1 MKKFKKMAA
10 VLILALG
17 TSLTANAQDTKDST
31 SKTGANFGFKGGLNL
46 SNLYTEDVDD
56 ENGLIGFN
64 AGLFLELP
72 ISSSLSL
79 QPELLYS
86 VKGAELT
93 YDNAFASGTGKFRL
107 NYIEAPV
114 LLRANLTD
122 NFNIHFGPYFAYLVD
137 AKISN
142 ETDGGSFNFEE
153 EIDNDDLNKFDYGL
167 AVGLGIEF
175 DSFGIGA
182 RYNYGLQ
189 TVGKERSFLGQ
200 SFTFP
205 EGKNSSLSVYATIKF

>member
-1 MKKFKKMAA
+1 MKKFKKIAA
-10 VLILALG
+10 VIVLALG
-17 TSLTANAQDTKDST
+17 TSLTANAQETTDLT

-114 LLRANLTD
+114 LLRANLTN

-142 ETDGGSFNFEE
+142 ETDGGGFNFEE
-153 EIDNDDLNKFDYGL
+153 EIDNDDLNKLDYGL

-189 TVGKERSFLGQ
+189 TVGKERTFLGQ
-200 SFTFP
+200 TYTFP

>member
-1 MKKFKKMAA
+1 MKKFKKIAA
-10 VLILALG
+10 VIVLALG
-17 TSLTANAQDTKDST
+17 TSLTANAQETTDST

-114 LLRANLTD
+114 LLRANLTN

-142 ETDGGSFNFEE
+142 ETDGGGFNFEE

-189 TVGKERSFLGQ
+189 TVGKERTFLGQ
-200 SFTFP
+200 TYTFP

>member
-1 MKKFKKMAA
+1 MKNLKKIAA
-10 VLILALG
+10 VVILALG
-17 TSLTANAQDTKDST
+17 TSMSVNAQDTKTST
-31 SKTGANFGFKGGLNL
+31 STGASFGFKGGLNI
-46 SNLYTEDVDD
+46 SNMYTKDVDD
-56 ENGLIGFN
+56 ENALVGFN
-64 AGLFLELP
+64 AGIFLELP

-86 VKGAELT
+86 TKGAEVT

-107 NYIEAPV
+107 NYIEAPL
-114 LLRANLTD
+114 LLRANVTE

-142 ETDGGSFNFEE
+142 ETNGGTFNFEE
-153 EIDNDDLNKFDYGL
+153 EINNDDLNKFDYGL
-167 AVGLGIEF
+167 AAGLGF
-175 DSFGIGA
+175 DFDGFGIGA

-189 TVGKERSFLGQ
+189 TIGKERTFLGQ
-200 SFTFP
+200 TYTFP